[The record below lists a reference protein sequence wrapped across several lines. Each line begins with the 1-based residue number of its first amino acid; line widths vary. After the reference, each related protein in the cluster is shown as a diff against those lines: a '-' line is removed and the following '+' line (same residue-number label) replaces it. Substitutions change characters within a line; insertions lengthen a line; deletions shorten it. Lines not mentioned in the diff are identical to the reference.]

1 MKKIACISIF
11 LSCILVGSLML
22 FSFSAVKIYLD
33 NTELANDVPAK
44 KNNTLNVLEE
54 EYHTIIIPIN
64 NLFILL

>member
-1 MKKIACISIF
+1 MKKNACVSIF
-11 LSCILVGSLML
+11 LSCTLVGSLML